1 LTPEQCPVTVAY
13 SVQYT
18 IHGRD
23 GPQQD
28 QHRFN
33 LKAWLLW
40 TAGFLAFPIGGALA
54 TGATGRINDVGSA
67 LIGGLVAGAVI
78 GTGQW
83 LVARRLLDPRTW
95 IPATAVAMGIGLMVG
110 AWAVGYG
117 TSLGELA
124 LMGFITGI
132 PLGAAQAYLLRDRV
146 ASAWVWAAAVPL
158 LWALAGRSRL
168 PAALTSTNSSR
179 SSGPTARSP
188 SWPCRGSCWTG
199 CAPPPQRHSPTRQPR
214 SSSSHPAHLA
224 ASRVTRAGPGIAATP
239 GRPVPARSRSP
250 NR

>member
-1 LTPEQCPVTVAY
+1 M
-13 SVQYT
+13 
-18 IHGRD
+18 
-23 GPQQD
+23 QD

-67 LIGGLVAGAVI
+67 LIGGLIAGAVI

-83 LVARRLLDPRTW
+83 LVARRLLDPQTW
-95 IPATAVAMGIGLMVG
+95 IPATAVAMSIGLGVG

-132 PLGAAQAYLLRDRV
+132 ALGLAQAYLLRDRL
-146 ASAWVWAAAVPL
+146 ANAWVWAAAIPL
-158 LWALAGRSRL
+158 LWALGWTVTTAGGIDVDQQFAVFGLYGAITFMALSGVLLDRL
-168 PAALTSTNSSR
+168 RAATSP
-179 SSGPTARSP
+179 PTPPLARSKVM
-188 SWPCRGSCWTG
+188 
-199 CAPPPQRHSPTRQPR
+199 AQ
-214 SSSSHPAHLA
+214 
-224 ASRVTRAGPGIAATP
+224 
-239 GRPVPARSRSP
+239 
-250 NR
+250 